1 MSHCRISICIT
12 RLSYLLLLLVFGPF
26 TAPTL
31 WADTLHHDLRVKLES
46 TQARISVSD
55 HIQLPADTTN
65 SIEFSLHSGLDV
77 ATQDAELKSMGKT
90 AHGHLRHYRLTNLPK
105 SRRVTL
111 SYQGKIT
118 ADKTEDQFGMPEFV
132 LAQDG
137 VYLDSASAWF
147 PPSGR
152 PGERG
157 EPVGPVG
164 SPDPAG
170 PRRSVGESP
179 CVERPS

>member
-1 MSHCRISICIT
+1 MKFYRLNIHLIHT
-12 RLSYLLLLLVFGPF
+12 RYFMLLLSFGLF
-26 TAPTL
+26 AAPTL
-31 WADTLHHDLRVKLES
+31 WANTIHHDLRVKLEP

-118 ADKTEDQFGMPEFV
+118 TDKTEDQFGMPEFV

-147 PPSGR
+147 PQKRLIRFRTG
-152 PGERG
+152 
-157 EPVGPVG
+157 
-164 SPDPAG
+164 D
-170 PRRSVGESP
+170 
-179 CVERPS
+179 